1 MLAILLPWPA
11 SLGYFLF
18 TLGDPEAKC
27 LALSALGT
35 KSTSSSCDIQQ
46 VIDDWVYEDNDE
58 VLKLH
63 IDSNDNIGTLRWRKV
78 ERWMT
83 VSLRLAER

>member
-1 MLAILLPWPA
+1 MLGSQRI
-11 SLGYFLF
+11 
-18 TLGDPEAKC
+18 
-27 LALSALGT
+27 GT
-35 KSTSSSCDIQQ
+35 KSTSNSCDIQQ

-78 ERWMT
+78 DRWMS